1 MKFFVSTYKESQM
14 TIIYTA
20 SNSLPFAALPTTNG
34 VVQYFRAT
42 MTNPADATYAP
53 DGLAAAPIY
62 GLGGL
67 LLQGDEIVAGGNVT
81 LVSHIGPLLNGGALC
96 WVLISCDGGAQ
107 QVANAT
113 RSQHAVTLGQIS
125 IASGAA
131 PGDVKYSAANTVPA
145 GWLKAD
151 GAAVSR
157 CTYAAL
163 FAAIGTTYG
172 KGDGA
177 STFTL
182 PDLRGEFIRGFDDG
196 RGVDAGRVFGS
207 RQKGTLQTYDTT
219 EYNKANG
226 VWSACTSLK
235 TGAAS
240 QVAMGVD
247 PYEVTDYATVT
258 IGGADAIN
266 NFELPG
272 LGQDRGYSGV
282 TRPRNISLLA
292 LIKY

>member
-1 MKFFVSTYKESQM
+1 M
-14 TIIYTA
+14 TTTYTA

-62 GLGGL
+62 GLGGQ

-81 LVSHIGPLLNGGALC
+81 LVSHIGPMLNGGALC
-96 WVLISCDGGAQ
+96 WVLISSDGGAQ

-131 PGDVKYSAANTVPA
+131 PGDVKFSAANSVPA

-151 GAAVSR
+151 GAEVSR
-157 CTYAAL
+157 RTFSAL

-172 KGDGA
+172 AGDG
-177 STFTL
+177 STTFVL

-196 RGVDAGRVFGS
+196 RGIDAGRAFGS
-207 RQKGTLQTYDTT
+207 SQKGTLHPYDTT
-219 EYNKANG
+219 DNKANG
-226 VWSACTSLK
+226 IWSASTTQNS
-235 TGAAS
+235 GAAS

-247 PYEVTDYATVT
+247 PYSTTDYPTVTVGGVDATVNY
-258 IGGADAIN
+258 A
-266 NFELPG
+266 LPG
-272 LGQDRGYSGV
+272 LAGDRGYSGV
-282 TRPRNISLLA
+282 ARPRNIALLA